1 VPPRSEC
8 LEINALAL
16 EAIDLT
22 NDELV
27 MNSVSVQMKL
37 AKDSLLIEA
46 AFAPSLTRS
55 IIAKC

>member
-1 VPPRSEC
+1 
-8 LEINALAL
+8 
-16 EAIDLT
+16 
-22 NDELV
+22 V
-27 MNSVSVQMKL
+27 MNGVCVQMKL